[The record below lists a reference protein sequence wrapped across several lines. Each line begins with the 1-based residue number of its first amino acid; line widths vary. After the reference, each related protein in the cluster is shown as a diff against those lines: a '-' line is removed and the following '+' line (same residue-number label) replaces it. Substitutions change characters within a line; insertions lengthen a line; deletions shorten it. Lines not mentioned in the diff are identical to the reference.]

1 MLAGSDYARLM
12 RAIALTIVVALAVC
26 AMLTSVID
34 PVDLEQLGVGATA
47 ALLGGFGVLLV
58 ALPAL
63 WILQRRRDRTL
74 R

>member
-1 MLAGSDYARLM
+1 MRQARDYARPM
-12 RAIALTIVVALAVC
+12 RAVALTIVVALAVC
-26 AMLTSVID
+26 AIVTSVVD
-34 PVDLEQLGVGATA
+34 PLDLGQLGVGATGA
-47 ALLGGFGVLLV
+47 MLGGFGALLV